1 MSEAPII
8 GKLMLAATKEGG
20 RLFRNNCGTL
30 LDVNGRPVKFGVAN
44 PGGSDLIGW
53 RSVIVTP
60 EMVGK
65 KIAIFTAREV
75 KIGRTKVT
83 TNQQAFIDAVNAAGG
98 DARIVRADNGGDF
111 TIEQGAGF

>member
-1 MSEAPII
+1 MSESKAI
-8 GKLMLAATKEGG
+8 GLIMLGASREGG

-30 LDVNGRPVKFGVAN
+30 INDRGRPVTFGVAN

-53 RSVIVTP
+53 QSVIVTP

-65 KIAIFTAREV
+65 KIAIFTAREI
-75 KIGRTKVT
+75 KMGRTKVT
-83 TNQQAFIDAVNAAGG
+83 ANQQAFIDAVNAAGG
-98 DARIVRADNGGDF
+98 DAKIIRADNGGNF